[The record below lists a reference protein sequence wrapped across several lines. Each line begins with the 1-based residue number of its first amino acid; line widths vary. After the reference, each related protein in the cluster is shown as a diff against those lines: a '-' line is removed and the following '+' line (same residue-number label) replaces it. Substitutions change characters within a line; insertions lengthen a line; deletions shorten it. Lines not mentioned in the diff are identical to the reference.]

1 MNRPVPVAQGQLHQ
15 RGMDRV
21 MRNQT
26 AKKEMNSMQVC
37 IVTTCL
43 GEWHRR
49 KIKHTSRRGPPR
61 RYLKPWCPSAE
72 E

>member
-15 RGMDRV
+15 KGMDHV
-21 MRNQT
+21 VRNQT
-26 AKKEMNSMQVC
+26 AKKEMNSIQVH

-43 GEWHRR
+43 GEWRKR

-61 RYLKPWCPSAE
+61 RYLKWRRLA
-72 E
+72 

>member
-1 MNRPVPVAQGQLHQ
+1 MNRPVPVAQGQLYQ
-15 RGMDRV
+15 RGMDHV
-21 MRNQT
+21 VRNQI

-43 GEWHRR
+43 GEWCKR
-49 KIKHTSRRGPPR
+49 KIKHTSRRGPLR
-61 RYLKPWCPSAE
+61 RHLKPRCPSAE